1 MMNLFYL
8 LHSSPVNVMHNQQTM
23 LVFELNLLYIKG
35 QTHSAGLNSTEDG
48 ARVKAIPIALR
59 LMQMI
64 SEAQHS
70 WPCPVLG

>member
-1 MMNLFYL
+1 MLNLFYL
-8 LHSSPVNVMHNQQTM
+8 LHSFPLNGVHNQQTI
-23 LVFELNLLYIKG
+23 LVFELNLLYLKG

-64 SEAQHS
+64 LEA
-70 WPCPVLG
+70 